1 MRRMVFRVSLSVVVL
16 GAVAATAVLS
26 IRHSEAEATE
36 NGADVALERTRK
48 QVRML
53 DDLYKTAIVFINDT
67 YVEDGNTTAAGEIA
81 RELFDAMRS
90 KGWHDARL
98 IDGTG
103 KPLNENNKPQAGFE
117 GTAIKNILKGDTY
130 YDDVIEEDGKRFLR
144 AATVVPVVNDKC
156 LMCHPGHKV
165 GDVLGA
171 VSYKLAI
178 E

>member
-1 MRRMVFRVSLSVVVL
+1 MRRMVFRVSMSVVVVV
-16 GAVAATAVLS
+16 AVAATAGLS
-26 IRHSEAEATE
+26 LRHSAAEATE
-36 NGADVALERTRK
+36 DAADVALERTRK
-48 QVRML
+48 QVLML

-67 YVEDGNTTAAGEIA
+67 YVEDGNTTAAGEVA

-103 KPLNENNKPQAGFE
+103 KPLNENNKPQGVFE
-117 GTAIKNILKGDTY
+117 GTAIKNILKGDKY
-130 YDDVIEEDGKRFLR
+130 YDDVIEVDGKRFLR
-144 AATVVPVVNDKC
+144 AATVVPVVNEKC

>member
-1 MRRMVFRVSLSVVVL
+1 MRRMVSRVSISLAVL
-16 GAVAATAVLS
+16 GALAAASVLS
-26 IRHSEAEATE
+26 FRHSAAEATE
-36 NGADVALERTRK
+36 NAADLALERTRK

-67 YVEDGNTTAAGEIA
+67 YVDDGNSTSAGEVA
-81 RELFDAMRS
+81 RELFSVMRS

-103 KPLNENNKPQAGFE
+103 KPLNEDNKPKGGFE
-117 GTAIKNILKGDTY
+117 QAAIKSILKGDNY
-130 YDDVIEEDGKRFLR
+130 YDEVTEENGKRFLR
-144 AATVVPVVNDKC
+144 AATVVPVVNAKC

-171 VSYKLAI
+171 VSYKLEI